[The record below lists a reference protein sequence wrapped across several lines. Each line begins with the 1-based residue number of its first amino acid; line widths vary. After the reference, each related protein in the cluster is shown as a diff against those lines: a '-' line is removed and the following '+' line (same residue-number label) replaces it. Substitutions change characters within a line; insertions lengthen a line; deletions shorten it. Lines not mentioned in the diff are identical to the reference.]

1 MLAADA
7 LAGQG
12 RDLMARLRNR
22 IRKADYFSDGE
33 LLRWPRDKRTTYS
46 GLWALAEDSG
56 CLEDDPLTWKV
67 LLWPSPLDA
76 DISVE
81 VLAQWRDE
89 LVADGKLIPYEA
101 EGKRCLYISS
111 FHKHELPRNPQQP
124 DLPLPPW
131 LICERPEGVSTD
143 GKRWRRC
150 SYRVVEDAV
159 PTGKEVRTDSVQ
171 TPYRHRT
178 DTVLGPRSCP
188 VRSGPVEEHIGDRR
202 ALADVEKPSQSSTKR
217 IVGVRPNYPDAFET
231 WWDASGRTGS
241 KSDAHVLWAE
251 WRRRGATADE
261 LQLAV
266 ERYVRHCKTVDRKL
280 MDGRTF
286 LATTDRHRHDVNR
299 WHEWLEDERHG
310 SSNVAGDARL
320 LDVATTAAEAF
331 GLKGGGNGTAGRRAA
346 RDGGERQRA
355 IEGGPDAGGCVAAGE
370 LGT

>member
-1 MLAADA
+1 
-7 LAGQG
+7 
-12 RDLMARLRNR
+12 MARLRNR
-22 IRKADYFSDGE
+22 MVKAEFWTDAE
-33 LLRWPRDKRTTYS
+33 LLRWPLAKRVFYQ

-56 CLEDDPLTWKV
+56 CVEDDWFGWK
-67 LLWPSPLDA
+67 LQLFPSPVDA
-76 DISVE
+76 DITQD
-81 VLAQWRDE
+81 VLEGWRDE
-89 LVADGKLIPYEA
+89 LVDADKLVPYTADGKSYLYLRTFHRHEA
-101 EGKRCLYISS
+101 
-111 FHKHELPRNPQQP
+111 PRNPQRP

-131 LICERPEGVSTD
+131 VEIENADGVSKD
-143 GKRWRRC
+143 GKRWLRC
-150 SYRVVEDAV
+150 RYTVHEDRIAHHQ
-159 PTGKEVRTDSVQ
+159 TDREASVQ
-171 TPYRHRT
+171 TPYRHCT
-178 DTVLGPRSCP
+178 DSVRDPQSRP
-188 VRSGPVEEHIGDRR
+188 VPSRPVEELIGDRR

-346 RDGGERQRA
+346 RDGGERARA
-355 IEGGPDAGGCVAAGE
+355 IESGPDAGGCVAAGE

>member
-1 MLAADA
+1 
-7 LAGQG
+7 
-12 RDLMARLRNR
+12 MARLRNR

-178 DTVLGPRSCP
+178 DTVLGPRT
-188 VRSGPVEEHIGDRR
+188 GPDRTGPDRTGSLR
-202 ALADVEKPSQSSTKR
+202 ALAEAEAPAGERDNDECRQEHAAIAESAKQPDVTDDDFTEWWAEYGR
-217 IVGVRPNYPDAFET
+217 I
-231 WWDASGRTGS
+231 GS
-241 KSDAHVLWAE
+241 KADAERLYRFWRDKGAE
-251 WRRRGATADE
+251 RADLLTAARIYRDHCTATD
-261 LQLAV
+261 
-266 ERYVRHCKTVDRKL
+266 CK
-280 MDGRTF
+280 MQHARTF
-286 LATTDRHRHDVNR
+286 LAKPPKGARAR
-299 WHEWLEDERHG
+299 WYEWAEGEQHG
-310 SSNVAGDARL
+310 SMDARGDRRL
-320 LDVATTAAEAF
+320 MDVMTTAAEAF
-331 GLKGGGNGTAGRRAA
+331 GLNGGNDNGNGGRKALGGGPARAA
-346 RDGGERQRA
+346 
-355 IEGGPDAGGCVAAGE
+355 EGRSDAGGGMAARELGAGE
-370 LGT
+370 